1 MSFINPQNGWV
12 GCFSPSKG
20 PQAFIQLSNSGLI
33 DYFTRNAALQ
43 QDHLNSSLAPAVANE
58 KVLTSR
64 LKAAGRAGK
73 TLPFLAPPPP
83 LHNRLFTEPWKHPL
97 CPALVGQSWA
107 SGATREQ
114 RPGRV
119 LFFQR
124 ASPNPLDS
132 CSLTLAGKVPKP
144 RFA

>member
-1 MSFINPQNGWV
+1 MSSINPKNGWV

-20 PQAFIQLSNSGLI
+20 PQAFIQLSNSCLM

-43 QDHLNSSLAPAVANE
+43 QTHINSTLAPAATNE
-58 KVLTSR
+58 EVLTSR

-73 TLPFLAPPPP
+73 ILPVLAPPSP

-97 CPALVGQSWA
+97 CPALAGQSWA

-119 LFFQR
+119 LLFQQ

-132 CSLTLAGKVPKP
+132 CSLTLAGKVPKA